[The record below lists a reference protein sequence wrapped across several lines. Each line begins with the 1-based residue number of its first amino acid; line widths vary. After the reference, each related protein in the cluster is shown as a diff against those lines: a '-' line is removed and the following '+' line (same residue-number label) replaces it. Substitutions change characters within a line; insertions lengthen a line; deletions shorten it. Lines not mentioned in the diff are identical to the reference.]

1 MEDKKR
7 LLEEI
12 ILTDEEEI
20 TEATIEELSNN
31 RGDGED

>member
-12 ILTDEEEI
+12 ILTDGEEI
-20 TEATIEELSNN
+20 TEETIEELSNN

>member
-1 MEDKKR
+1 MEDEKR

-20 TEATIEELSNN
+20 TEATMEELSNN